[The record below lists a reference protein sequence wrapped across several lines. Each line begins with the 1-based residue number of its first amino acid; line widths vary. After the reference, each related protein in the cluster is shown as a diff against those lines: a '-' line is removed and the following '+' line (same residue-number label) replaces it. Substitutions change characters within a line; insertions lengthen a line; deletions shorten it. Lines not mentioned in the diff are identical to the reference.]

1 MYSNGEKKMD
11 ISPAECA
18 VQTQAHPWNVP
29 LWIYLMLDMCL
40 YIVEDIIAF
49 PPTGS

>member
-1 MYSNGEKKMD
+1 MD

-49 PPTGS
+49 PHTGS